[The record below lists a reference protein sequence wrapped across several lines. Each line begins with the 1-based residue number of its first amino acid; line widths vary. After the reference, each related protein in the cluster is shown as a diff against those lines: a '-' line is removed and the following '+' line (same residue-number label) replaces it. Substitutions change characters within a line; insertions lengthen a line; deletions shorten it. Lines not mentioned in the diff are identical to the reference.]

1 EFKVTE
7 DVYSRTFS
15 HITILIDTLNSI
27 IRSSKFDEWKKYLT
41 KDYIDYYSSQEN
53 LKAYNETPI
62 LKKHNIVLRSLK
74 DYFNYVVVPSRS
86 DVQLDDISFLDD
98 NNIKAYMQIDGEPV
112 VLYTLI
118 NIQGNW
124 KIGL

>member
-1 EFKVTE
+1 MKGTRFMTGFSRSTGCFLFFSTLLAFLPVISCTTTPDSEQKTDSSLTVEEVQQETENSKEFKVTE

-41 KDYIDYYSSQEN
+41 KDNIDYYISQEN

-62 LKKHNIVLRSLK
+62 LKKHNI
-74 DYFNYVVVPSRS
+74 
-86 DVQLDDISFLDD
+86 
-98 NNIKAYMQIDGEPV
+98 
-112 VLYTLI
+112 
-118 NIQGNW
+118 
-124 KIGL
+124 